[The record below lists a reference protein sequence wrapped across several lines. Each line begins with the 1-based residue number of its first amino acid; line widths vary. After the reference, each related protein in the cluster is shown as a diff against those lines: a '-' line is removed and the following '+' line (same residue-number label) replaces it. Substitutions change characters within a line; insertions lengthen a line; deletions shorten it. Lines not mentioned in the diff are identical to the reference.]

1 MPYTT
6 SSFTHDGHQLVYDTY
21 GRGDRLVIYL
31 HGLLVDSDMNR
42 GIALALAEQG
52 NKVVLL
58 DLLGHGRS
66 AKPPHASEYRIDTYS
81 EQVFGLMNHL
91 NARQAVL
98 GGMSLGANVS
108 LFAASREP
116 ERVRGLLL
124 EMPVLERAVPTA
136 AMLFAPLVVMV
147 HYGRP
152 LLGFTS
158 RVFERLPRTPIAA
171 LNSVLQTAA
180 LPPDAMAAILHGVLV
195 GPVAPTQEE
204 RENIDAPTLILA
216 HAYDLIHP
224 FDDAENLASQLP
236 HAELVHARSPLELRV
251 RPRRLT
257 AEMASFVERV
267 WADDEPGEQPSQLR
281 ATS

>member
-1 MPYTT
+1 MPVPYTT
-6 SSFTHDGHQLVYDTY
+6 SSFTHDGHELVYDTY
-21 GRGDRLVIYL
+21 GHGDRLVIYL

-42 GIALALAEQG
+42 GIAVALAEQG

-66 AKPPHASEYRIDTYS
+66 AKPTHASEYRIDTYS
-81 EQVFGLMNHL
+81 DQVFALMDHL

-116 ERVRGLLL
+116 DRVRGLLL

-136 AMLFAPLVVMV
+136 AMLFAPLVLLV

-152 LLGFTS
+152 LLRLTS
-158 RVFERLPRTPIAA
+158 RLFERAPRIPIPAV
-171 LNSVLQTAA
+171 NSVVHVGA
-180 LPPDAMAAILHGVLV
+180 LPPDSVAAVLHGVLV
-195 GPVAPTQEE
+195 GPVAPTQEA
-204 RENIDAPTLILA
+204 REQIKAPALVLG

-224 FDDAENLASQLP
+224 FDDAANLATQM
-236 HAELVHARSPLELRV
+236 HDAELVHARSPLELRV

-257 AEMASFVERV
+257 AEMADFIQRV
-267 WADDEPGEQPSQLR
+267 WADVGI
-281 ATS
+281 A

>member
-1 MPYTT
+1 MSVPYTT
-6 SSFTHDGHQLVYDTY
+6 SSFRHDGHQLVYDTY
-21 GRGDRLVIYL
+21 GQGDRLVIYL

-42 GIALALAEQG
+42 GIAAALAEQG

-66 AKPPHASEYRIDTYS
+66 DKPAHASEYRIDTYS
-81 EQVFGLMNHL
+81 DQVFALMDHL

-116 ERVRGLLL
+116 DRVRGLLL

-136 AMLFAPLVVMV
+136 AMLFAPLVVLV

-152 LLGFTS
+152 LLRITS
-158 RVFERLPRTPIAA
+158 RLLERAPRLPIAA
-171 LNSVLQTAA
+171 VNSIVHVGA
-180 LPPDAMAAILHGVLV
+180 LPPDSVAAVLHGVLV

-204 RENIDAPTLILA
+204 REQIKAPALVLG

-224 FDDAENLASQLP
+224 FDDAENLVDQL
-236 HAELVHARSPLELRV
+236 HDAELVHARSPLELRL

-257 AEMASFVERV
+257 AEMADFVRRV
-267 WADDEPGEQPSQLR
+267 WADIGI
-281 ATS
+281 A